1 MSIAASPPGRPTA
14 DDGAPCP
21 GPGRPR
27 SSQADAAIL
36 HATIELFADLG
47 YEALTIEAVAEAA
60 GVAKS
65 TVYRRY
71 PGKIDLIVA
80 AIGELN
86 TTISPAPE
94 VLPDTGNI
102 EDDAVALLM
111 ALRDKFASE
120 TKSRVIA
127 ALTAATARNPE
138 LAAAHATFIAGR
150 RAYGMGLITRAV
162 ERGELPSSTDPEI
175 IVDLLSATV
184 YYRSFVSYG
193 PLDDATIRAIVRAAL
208 PTDT

>member
-1 MSIAASPPGRPTA
+1 MTVTASPPDRP
-14 DDGAPCP
+14 GAHDAPP
-21 GPGRPR
+21 YAGPGRPR
-27 SSQADAAIL
+27 SSKADAAIL
-36 HATIELFADLG
+36 HAAIELFAEVG

-71 PGKIDLIVA
+71 PGKIELIVA
-80 AIGELN
+80 AIGDLN
-86 TTISPAPE
+86 DTEQPVPE

-102 EDDAVALLM
+102 EDDAVALLT

-150 RAYGMGLITRAV
+150 RAFGMGLITRAV
-162 ERGELPSSTDPEI
+162 ERGELPVGTDPEI
-175 IVDLLSATV
+175 VVDLLSAPV

-193 PLDDATIRAIVRAAL
+193 PLDDDAIRAIVRAAL
-208 PTDT
+208 PTTS